1 MKIRAIVNYPNQESA
16 GIIEGTVAQVMGQID
31 ARLPLFRDV
40 AFLVGVDRRTRRAV
54 AKLDG
59 QEWAVL
65 IHTL

>member
-1 MKIRAIVNYPNQESA
+1 MRIRAIINYPREEAA

-54 AKLDG
+54 AKIDG
-59 QEWAVL
+59 EEWAVL
-65 IHTL
+65 VHTI

>member
-1 MKIRAIVNYPNQESA
+1 MRIRAILNDPREEAA
-16 GIIEGTVAQVMGQID
+16 GIIEGTVAQVMAQFD
-31 ARLPLFRDV
+31 RLPLFRDV

>member
-1 MKIRAIVNYPNQESA
+1 MRIRAILNDPREEA
-16 GIIEGTVAQVMGQID
+16 AAIIEGTVAQVMAQFD
-31 ARLPLFRDV
+31 RLPLFRDV

-59 QEWAVL
+59 EQWVVL

>member
-1 MKIRAIVNYPNQESA
+1 MRIRAILNDPREEA
-16 GIIEGTVAQVMGQID
+16 AAIIEGTVAQVMAQFD
-31 ARLPLFRDV
+31 RLPLFRDV

-54 AKLDG
+54 AKFDG